1 MSIAGIDPVWF
12 KIGNRSSVSRKASL
26 VTISGYQRDRVWCS
40 PSASIAANSTPA
52 KPNQLIR
59 ACATVDLPI
68 RPVDCNEQ
76 IILFG
81 PGLLSSSELPARFR
95 TRELE
100 EVEVVLIIVHL
111 ALVYAFRCWVD

>member
-12 KIGNRSSVSRKASL
+12 KIGNRSSVSRKGSL

-40 PSASIAANSTPA
+40 PSASTAANSTPA

-68 RPVDCNEQ
+68 RPVDCSEQ
-76 IILFG
+76 IIRIG
-81 PGLLSSSELPARFR
+81 PGLLSSSGLPAPFR
-95 TRELE
+95 PWEGE
-100 EVEVVLIIVHL
+100 AVEVGLIIVHL
-111 ALVYAFRCWVD
+111 ALDYAF